1 MDLSHPACLA
11 ADGSCAGD
19 IPVDAPIALCERH
32 LALAAEWVDREYG
45 IPDLL
50 PSPCR
55 ICGSRLGVRYPSGW
69 ICGVCEWRVG
79 EVMDA
84 ELPPPR
90 IDVVYYVRLGDR
102 VKIGTTSNP
111 RQRFA
116 AIAHEEVLA
125 FERGGRTLEHRRHLE
140 FAADRL
146 GTSEW
151 FAFSLPIQKHV
162 EAVGGGVETAWDAYA
177 RWLSEAIARQG

>member
-1 MDLSHPACLA
+1 MDRSLAQCLA
-11 ADGSCAGD
+11 ADESCAGD

-32 LALAAEWVDREYG
+32 LALAADWAGREYG

-55 ICGSRLGVRYPSGW
+55 VCGSRLGVRYPSGW

-79 EVMDA
+79 DVVDA

-90 IDVVYYVRLGDR
+90 IDVVYYLRFGDR

-116 AIAHEEVLA
+116 SIAHEEVLA
-125 FERGGRTLEHRRHLE
+125 FERGGRALEQRRHLE
-140 FAADRL
+140 FGSDRL

-151 FAFSLPIQKHV
+151 FALSQSIQHHIDV
-162 EAVGGGVETAWDAYA
+162 IGGGVETAWDAYD
-177 RWLSEAIARQG
+177 RWRSEAIARQG